1 MTLPTRLVA
10 TFSLLAF
17 VACGGP
23 SGQSTRPQL
32 TLSTHSGGTGT
43 GGGGGTGGGT
53 GGGGGTTTTPPPSTT
68 PVAAPTGGTRIPP
81 SQTVD
86 GAAWFF
92 YNSANVGP
100 IVADIDFNN
109 LQNLSTSPIPVGD
122 SRTAQEIVFNTSKK
136 TALTITSI
144 TIAGPNAS
152 DFYIPAAEIAAAATT
167 IVPVKGQELFDVYFA
182 PTGSG
187 LRTAQIFF
195 TSAAGVAY
203 VNVKGT
209 AVAPQPALG
218 SVGPFNF
225 FPDSAPANMSI
236 SNTGGAPLILSSI
249 TIGGANPDAFQFFVA
264 NAGQSNCYSGIEL
277 PPGGFCELAVG
288 IVPGALP
295 PENAALVLISNDPAS
310 PETDVGLALLP
321 PPPPPTTP

>member
-1 MTLPTRLVA
+1 MTLPIRLVS
-10 TFSLLAF
+10 TFALLTF

-23 SGQSTRPQL
+23 AGQSTRPQL
-32 TLSTHSGGTGT
+32 TLSTHSGGTG
-43 GGGGGTGGGT
+43 GGGTGGGGT
-53 GGGGGTTTTPPPSTT
+53 GGGGGTTTTAPPSTT
-68 PVAAPTGGTRIPP
+68 PYAAPTGGTRIPP
-81 SQTVD
+81 QQTVD
-86 GAAWFF
+86 GPAWFF
-92 YNSANVGP
+92 YDANNVGA

-109 LQNLSTSPIPVGD
+109 LQNLSTSAVPVGD
-122 SRTAQEIVFNTSKK
+122 SRTAQEIVFNVSKK

-144 TIAGPNAS
+144 TIAGANAS

-167 IVPVKGQELFDVYFA
+167 TVAVKGQEMFDVYFA

-195 TSAAGVAY
+195 TSNAGVAY

-218 SVGPFNF
+218 SVAPCNF
-225 FPDSAPANMSI
+225 YPDSAPANMTI
-236 SNTGGAPLILSSI
+236 SNSGGAPLILSSI
-249 TIGGANPDAFQFFVA
+249 SIGGANPDAFQFFVA
-264 NAGQSNCYSGIEL
+264 NSGQSNCYSGIEL

-288 IVPGALP
+288 TAPGALA

-310 PETDVGLALLP
+310 PESDVGLALLP
-321 PPPPPTTP
+321 PPTL